1 MSKKIEKPKASQIA
15 TKKRQ
20 SGNTIITSDTKMEGQ
35 KQDSGIVTEARKLVE
50 ELFESCKEAGNM
62 KTSCKEN
69 ILRIA
74 QKLLGMLEAQ
84 DMNMQIIINGIRRME
99 QELQTKTENAI
110 KTMTDK
116 LTEEMEKTQKQI
128 IESNTQMQNKIEQS
142 INLEK
147 SYAEVVTSTV
157 QKPKTNTTDRQTY
170 NFAIGTKNTTNTSTD
185 VIEEIRAS

>member
-1 MSKKIEKPKASQIA
+1 
-15 TKKRQ
+15 
-20 SGNTIITSDTKMEGQ
+20 MEGQ

-50 ELFESCKEAGNM
+50 ELFESYKEAGNM

-116 LTEEMEKTQKQI
+116 PTEEMEKTQKQI

-185 VIEEIRAS
+185 VIEEKPEATFSDITLIRKSKFSHKM